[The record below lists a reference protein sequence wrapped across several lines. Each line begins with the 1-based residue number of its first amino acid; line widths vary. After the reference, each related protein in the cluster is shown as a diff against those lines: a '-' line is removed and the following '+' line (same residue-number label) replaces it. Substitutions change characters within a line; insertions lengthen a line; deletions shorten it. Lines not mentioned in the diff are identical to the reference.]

1 MMSRIILL
9 LGITALIQG
18 CEEEPLMAVGQL
30 ESDRVEVITESN
42 EPIVDIPVLEGDLV
56 QAGDILLQQHATR
69 LDLRLEESRANI
81 ARIEAQL
88 EEQLNGPRLETIAAT
103 KANLNE
109 AIVERDFRARD
120 LDRLTGLR
128 EQNLTSIESVDTAE
142 SMLDSARARIEFV
155 EAQLAELEAGT
166 RVEQLEQTR
175 SVLAQARAQ
184 LKSLEFDRQRL
195 TLAAPVAAIVDSL
208 PFEIGERPRIGDVIA
223 VLLTGEQPYARVY
236 IPEPLRVGIAIGD
249 PLSVHVDG
257 IEAPLSGIVRRIA
270 AEASFTPYFALTE
283 RDRSRL
289 AYMAEI
295 TLPANGAN
303 GQRLPEGVPVQILF
317 E

>member
-1 MMSRIILL
+1 MKLRALMLL
-9 LGITALIQG
+9 AATVVLQA

-42 EPIVDIPVLEGDLV
+42 EPITSILVLEGNQV
-56 QAGDILLQQHATR
+56 ATGDILAQQESTR
-69 LDLRLEESRANI
+69 LELRLDEARANV

-88 EEQLNGPRLETIAAT
+88 EEQLNGPRRETIAAT
-103 KANLNE
+103 RANLNE

-128 EQNLTSIESVDTAE
+128 AQNLTSIESVDTAQ
-142 SMLDSARARIEFV
+142 SMLESAKARIDFV

-166 RVEQLEQTR
+166 RVEQIAQTE
-175 SVLAQARAQ
+175 SALAQAQAQ
-184 LKSLEFDRQRL
+184 VASLEFDRQRL
-195 TLAAPVAAIVDSL
+195 TVLAPVPAIVDSL
-208 PFEIGERPRIGDVIA
+208 PFEVGERPRAGDVIA
-223 VLLTGEQPYARVY
+223 VLLTGDQPYARVY
-236 IPEPLRVGIAIGD
+236 IPEPLRVGIQPGD
-249 PLSVHVDG
+249 SLPVYIDG
-257 IEAPLSGIVRRIA
+257 IEQALPGVVRRISS
-270 AEASFTPYFALTE
+270 EASFPPYFALTE

-289 AYMAEI
+289 SYMAEI

-303 GQRLPEGVPVQILF
+303 GERLPEGVPVQILF